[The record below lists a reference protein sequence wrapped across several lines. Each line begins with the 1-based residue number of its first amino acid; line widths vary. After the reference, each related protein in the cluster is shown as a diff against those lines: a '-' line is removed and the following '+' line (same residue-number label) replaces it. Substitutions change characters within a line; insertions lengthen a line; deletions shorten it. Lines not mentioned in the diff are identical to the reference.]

1 MAATL
6 PAPAGQ
12 GASGA
17 VRAAITLRRHQWL
30 STLGAAA
37 RTPRGIVGLVLT
49 GFVVL
54 TAAIGPFVAPYSST
68 AFVTASFSTPSGQ
81 TLLGGDVLG
90 RDVLSRVL
98 DGGWELLLMALA
110 ATAFGIIVG
119 GAAGVSAAYLRGRSD
134 GFIMRTVDVILAFP
148 QLVFALLLVSIIGPK
163 LWLIVIAVGFS
174 HAPAVARVLRS
185 ATLDISERDYVK
197 SAELQGVR
205 PARVMAREILPNL
218 VSPLMVET
226 GLRLTYSIVIM
237 AGLSFLGFGQQPP
250 APNWGTMINENRIG
264 LTVNPWGVIVPAVLI
279 AVLTIGTNTFT
290 DAIARVAIG
299 VDRQPEEAALIDDI
313 GLRKTLES
321 A

>member
-6 PAPAGQ
+6 PAPAD
-12 GASGA
+12 ALRSA
-17 VRAAITLRRHQWL
+17 NKLRRHQWL

-37 RTPRGIVGLVLT
+37 KTRRGIVGLVLT
-49 GFVVL
+49 LFVVL
-54 TAAIGPFVAPYSST
+54 IAAIGPLVAPYSST
-68 AFVTASFSTPSGQ
+68 NFVTSSFATPTGQ
-81 TLLGGDVLG
+81 FLLGGDDLG

-98 DGGWELLLMALA
+98 DGGWQLLLMAVT

-119 GAAGVSAAYLRGRSD
+119 AAAGMSAAYLRGRSGRSD
-134 GFIMRTVDVILAFP
+134 GLIMRTVDVILAFP

-163 LWLIVIAVGFS
+163 LWLIVIAVGLS

-205 PARVMAREILPNL
+205 PARIMGREILPNL
-218 VSPLMVET
+218 ISPLMVET

-264 LTVNPWGVIVPAVLI
+264 LTVNPWAVIVPAALI

-299 VDRQPEEAALIDDI
+299 VERKPEEAALIDDI
-313 GLRKTLES
+313 GLRRTLES